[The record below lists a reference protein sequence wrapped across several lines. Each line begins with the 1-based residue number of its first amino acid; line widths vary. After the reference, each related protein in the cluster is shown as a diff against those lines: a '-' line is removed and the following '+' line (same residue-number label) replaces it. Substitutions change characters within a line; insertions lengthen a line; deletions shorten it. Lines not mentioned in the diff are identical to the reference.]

1 MPINH
6 KGSSSCHFQ
15 NRVFWCFI
23 VPALTLTKRADSNAM
38 FGINDLFFR
47 VLFKYFKNFVPRWTN
62 YYTCILSRITSLY
75 VLHRVLYCYD
85 CVGTVYIFKH
95 ESTHLS
101 QIFKWAFVNKF
112 IFCRT
117 VGFIITI
124 PSYIQMQSWLNVFFV
139 LAFSN

>member
-1 MPINH
+1 MDKLLYMYFKQNNFTLCT
-6 KGSSSCHFQ
+6 SSSF
-15 NRVFWCFI
+15 V
-23 VPALTLTKRADSNAM
+23 
-38 FGINDLFFR
+38 
-47 VLFKYFKNFVPRWTN
+47 VLWLCR
-62 YYTCILSRITSLY
+62 
-75 VLHRVLYCYD
+75 
-85 CVGTVYIFKH
+85 YIFKH

-124 PSYIQMQSWLNVFFV
+124 PSYIQMQSWLNVLFV